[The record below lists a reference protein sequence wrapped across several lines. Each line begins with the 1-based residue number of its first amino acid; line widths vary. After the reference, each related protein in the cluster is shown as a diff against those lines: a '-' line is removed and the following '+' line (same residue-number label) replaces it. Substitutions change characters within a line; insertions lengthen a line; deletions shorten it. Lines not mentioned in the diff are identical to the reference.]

1 MVRILLISLVL
12 LFTFQLAQSQVTDS
26 LTVKSKQE
34 MYDFYSSKHKK
45 LKRTG
50 FILLG
55 VGVVA
60 SITGILIASTQDS
73 NDVYAGVGLFL
84 LGTAPM
90 IASIP
95 VFVIAGSKKRKSKA
109 VLGSGEVGIGTI
121 PFNDTRYASVG
132 VKISFWR
139 ENKKQK

>member
-1 MVRILLISLVL
+1 
-12 LFTFQLAQSQVTDS
+12 
-26 LTVKSKQE
+26 

-60 SITGILIASTQDS
+60 SITGIIIASS

-95 VFVIAGSKKRKSKA
+95 VFVIAGSKKRKAKA
-109 VLGSGEVGIGTI
+109 VVGSGEVGIGTI
-121 PFNDTRYASVG
+121 PFNDTKYASVG
-132 VKISFWR
+132 VKFSF
-139 ENKKQK
+139 